1 MFDLKSISTRDGI
14 PDPVTLGYGGMTLN
28 INDDE
33 CPNFGL
39 NELNGTQINV
49 NDTQS
54 SSFYFWIDE
63 TQNKIQLEKSTFFNQ
78 IEKPTGGR
86 PMVKVLWA
94 NILSNDAENTLT
106 FQRKDKEKKTEI
118 SLNGTIGDTD
128 PEEGVVGKPGDYYI
142 TINDQDHSELV
153 NLKQGANYN
162 YLIVGNTTFLHQVKP
177 KPIIQYHVCY

>member
-1 MFDLKSISTRDGI
+1 
-14 PDPVTLGYGGMTLN
+14 MTLN